1 LKKFIMKVT
10 AFYGQNLG
18 LDLNKTTFH
27 IQMKKIN
34 APNVWERDLLHKNLA
49 GTWTIIGSARWQN
62 KAIQIEL
69 PDDINAL

>member
-1 LKKFIMKVT
+1 MKVT

-34 APNVWERDLLHKNLA
+34 APNVWEQDLLHKNLA
-49 GTWTIIGSARWQN
+49 GTWTIIGSVRWQN